1 LRSLSKSE
9 EEAEERI
16 APVMSSFFDIDKG
29 EYEEKNI
36 VDTILAVEDIA
47 LPAMAATIQ
56 RGRRLI

>member
-47 LPAMAATIQ
+47 LPAMAATI
-56 RGRRLI
+56 